1 MSTFVEVPITCPH
14 CQRVTTRT
22 IATSINGPRIPEV
35 VGDIRDGTFQV
46 FTCPGCHQRY
56 EVDEALAFIDFD
68 RGHWVTMY
76 PAAWEHGWRGW
87 EAEADRNYLDTMVN
101 YAAPA
106 AAELGEGL
114 WRRTVFG
121 LEALR
126 EKLAIAAHDLDDV
139 AVEALKL
146 DLMRSVSGLVLSP
159 AARPRFVEIDGDT
172 LLFRAMG
179 AGDDPDTAESPAGRA
194 VLGVERAQYDVVL
207 GDAWQP
213 TREKLAAGTYV
224 DLGRLLL
231 DGGDA
236 DAAITML
243 AGPRAAAVEDFGE

>member
-1 MSTFVEVPITCPH
+1 VSTFVDVPITCPH

-46 FTCPGCHQRY
+46 FTCPGCHQQY
-56 EVDEALAFIDFD
+56 EVDEAMAFIDFD

-101 YAAPA
+101 YAAPP
-106 AAELGEGL
+106 AAELGKGL

-126 EKLAIAAHDLDDV
+126 EKLAIVAHGLDDV
-139 AVEALKL
+139 AIEALKL
-146 DLMRSVSGLVLSP
+146 DVMRSVAGLALTP
-159 AARPRFVEIDGDT
+159 QARPRFVEIEGDT
-172 LLFRAMG
+172 LLFRAVS
-179 AGDDPDTAESPAGRA
+179 AGDPDDPEAPAGRA
-194 VLGVERAQYDVVL
+194 VLGVERAQYEVVL
-207 GDAWQP
+207 AESWRP
-213 TREKLAAGTYV
+213 TRETLAGGSYV
-224 DLGRLLL
+224 DLGRVLL

-236 DAAITML
+236 DAVISML
-243 AGPRAAAVEDFGE
+243 AGPRAAAVEDFGQ